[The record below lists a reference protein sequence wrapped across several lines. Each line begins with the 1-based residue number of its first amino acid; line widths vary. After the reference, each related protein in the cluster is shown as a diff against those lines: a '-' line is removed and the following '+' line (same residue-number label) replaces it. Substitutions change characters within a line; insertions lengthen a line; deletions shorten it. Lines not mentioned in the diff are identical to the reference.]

1 MRSYFKLWKKFFG
14 SKFLSYMLMIFK
26 VKTKTIIVSVLTY
39 EKSHFWLWFL
49 LYAKIED
56 RQEEKEK

>member
-1 MRSYFKLWKKFFG
+1 
-14 SKFLSYMLMIFK
+14 MLMIFK
-26 VKTKTIIVSVLTY
+26 VKTKTIIVSVLSY

-56 RQEEKEK
+56 R